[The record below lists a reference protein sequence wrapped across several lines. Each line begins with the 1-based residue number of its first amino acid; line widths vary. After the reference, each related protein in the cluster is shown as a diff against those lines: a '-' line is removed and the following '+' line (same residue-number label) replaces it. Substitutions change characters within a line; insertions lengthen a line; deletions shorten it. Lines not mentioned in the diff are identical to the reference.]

1 MVVETITGA
10 QMKDHI
16 VAEVAV
22 VPLGTGNTSLSHFV
36 AGCIDELESNSG
48 ISYQLTPMGTIVEGE
63 LDTVL
68 AVVKKLH
75 EIPFA
80 NGACRVLTTLKIDDR
95 RDKKITMRG
104 KVAAVMEKC
113 TRVGPVKK

>member
-1 MVVETITGA
+1 
-10 QMKDHI
+10 MKKHV
-16 VAEVAV
+16 VAEIAV
-22 VPLGTGNTSLSHFV
+22 VPLGTGNTSLSNFV
-36 AGCIDELESNSG
+36 AGCIDELERNIG
-48 ISYQLTPMGTIVEGE
+48 ISHQLTPMGTIIEGE

-68 AVVKKLH
+68 AVVKTLH

-95 RDKKITMRG
+95 RDKKITMQG

-113 TRVGPVKK
+113 TRADPMKK